1 MTTCNGLCLTGTDVG
16 VPAAEIA
23 YIHPDCELHNGA
35 ETKGNTMPIYRVH
48 LRQTVGCVVAVE
60 AEDEE
65 VAIEYALQAAPTSLC
80 AACSGWGERWSMIL
94 SGEWE
99 TDWLP
104 GEAGLSAVE
113 RIS

>member
-35 ETKGNTMPIYRVH
+35 APKGNEMPTYRVY
-48 LRQTVGCVVAVE
+48 LRQTVHCAVTVE

-65 VAIEYALQAAPTSLC
+65 AAIEYAVQAVPTTLC
-80 AACSGWGERWSMIL
+80 ASCSGCGEQWSMDL

-99 TDWLP
+99 TDRLP
-104 GEAGLSAVE
+104 GEADISAVE